1 MNAGLSPLAS
11 SLWPL
16 PSGLLFVQLVVLS
29 AGLGFDSGAEAATTS
44 TATPERP
51 TSKAVNLVCNGGFE
65 LGDKWPAGWL
75 IRFPRVD
82 LSHLTDIRALDN
94 LTLFWDSTHSTSGK
108 CIRMDTDVNQKE
120 VHRRMEEL
128 IANPDATRWSKTPT
142 RPPKYNTAAGLE
154 GVSLWTEPI
163 AVEKGKI
170 YRMSVD
176 VMGQMQGI
184 FFPMMFVRGYGMA
197 KDVKGRLVT
206 RELYETYVSCRVSG
220 KGQWSHF
227 TQTFCPTDRT
237 PAVTEM
243 RATLFAYWPPGI
255 YYWDNVEITE
265 VPEAEAAVIRAL
277 KAKEQAQRKKAAV
290 RPTPRKHK
298 AGEFFVIEEEEPLEL
313 PEK

>member
-1 MNAGLSPLAS
+1 M
-11 SLWPL
+11 
-16 PSGLLFVQLVVLS
+16 
-29 AGLGFDSGAEAATTS
+29 
-44 TATPERP
+44 
-51 TSKAVNLVCNGGFE
+51 
-65 LGDKWPAGWL
+65 
-75 IRFPRVD
+75 D
-82 LSHLTDIRALDN
+82 LSHLTDIRALDS

-120 VHRRMEEL
+120 VHRPMEKL

-184 FFPMMFVRGYGMA
+184 FFPMMFARGYGMA

-227 TQTFCPTDRT
+227 TQTFCPTDR
-237 PAVTEM
+237 
-243 RATLFAYWPPGI
+243 PPSTYKGLT
-255 YYWDNVEITE
+255 IT
-265 VPEAEAAVIRAL
+265 
-277 KAKEQAQRKKAAV
+277 
-290 RPTPRKHK
+290 
-298 AGEFFVIEEEEPLEL
+298 G
-313 PEK
+313 